1 MPKVR
6 IITHPVITER
16 TYWHPYIL
24 QSLSTSKFERVVTKI
39 LKGECVMLKIPH
51 IERFSDEDVPM
62 LDPIAKLFQ

>member
-1 MPKVR
+1 VPKVR

-16 TYWHPYIL
+16 TLWHPYIL
-24 QSLSTSKFERVVTKI
+24 QSLSTSKFESVVAKI

-51 IERFSDEDVPM
+51 IERFSEDDVPI